1 MAQLAF
7 KASSRDRNLV
17 KALTACGNSHEE
29 IAKILGITPSMLRKH
44 FRDEMTLGG
53 MQANAKVLGSIFKAA
68 TQDNNM
74 TAAIFWAKTQGST
87 KQKRSASK
95 GGSDV
100 PPALVLKV
108 QE

>member
-7 KASSRDRNLV
+7 KPSSRDRKLV
-17 KALTACGNSHEE
+17 KALTACGTAQEE
-29 IAKILGITPSMLRKH
+29 IAQYLGITPSILRKH
-44 FRDEMTLGG
+44 FRNEMSLGE

-74 TAAIFWAKTQGST
+74 TAAIFWAKTQGGT
-87 KQKRSASK
+87 KKRSTRSA
-95 GGSDV
+95 GSDL

>member
-1 MAQLAF
+1 MAQLLF
-7 KASSRDRNLV
+7 KPSSREKRLV
-17 KALTACGNSHEE
+17 KALSACGNSHEE
-29 IAKILGITPSMLRKH
+29 IAKMVGITPGMLRKY
-44 FRDEMTLGG
+44 FRDEMTVGG
-53 MQANAKVLGSIFKAA
+53 VQANAKVLGSIFKAA

-87 KQKRSASK
+87 KQKRSARTE
-95 GGSDV
+95 GSNA

>member
-17 KALTACGNSHEE
+17 RALTACGNSHEE
-29 IAKILGITPSMLRKH
+29 IAKILGIRPSMLRKY
-44 FRDEMTLGG
+44 FREELDLGG

-68 TQDNNM
+68 TQDKNM
-74 TAAIFWAKTQGST
+74 TAAIFWAKTQGGA
-87 KQKRSASK
+87 KQKRSKAGAST
-95 GGSDV
+95 DM

-108 QE
+108 Q

>member
-1 MAQLAF
+1 MAQITF
-7 KASSRDRNLV
+7 KASSRDRRLV

-29 IAKILGITPSMLRKH
+29 IAKIIGITPSMLRKY
-44 FRDEMTLGG
+44 FRDEMVLGG
-53 MQANAKVLGSIFKAA
+53 TQANAKVLGSIFKAA

-87 KQKRSASK
+87 KPKRS
-95 GGSDV
+95 GRTPGSDA

>member
-17 KALTACGNSHEE
+17 RALTACGSSHEE
-29 IAKILGITPSMLRKH
+29 IAKILGIRPSMLRKY
-44 FRDEMTLGG
+44 FREELDLGG

-68 TQDNNM
+68 TQDKNM
-74 TAAIFWAKTQGST
+74 TAAIFWAKTQGA
-87 KQKRSASK
+87 KQKRSKPGAST
-95 GGSDV
+95 DM

-108 QE
+108 Q